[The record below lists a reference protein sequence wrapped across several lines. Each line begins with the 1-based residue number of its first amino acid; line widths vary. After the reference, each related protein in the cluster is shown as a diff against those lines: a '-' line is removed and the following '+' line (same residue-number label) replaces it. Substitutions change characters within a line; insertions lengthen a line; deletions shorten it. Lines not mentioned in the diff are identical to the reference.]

1 VDLILLVRG
10 GGSLEDLWAFNDEQ
24 LARAIARSP
33 VPLVS
38 GIGHETDFTIAD
50 FVADL
55 RAPTPTAAAE
65 LASLPTA
72 SILADLGAFQ
82 RRLQSAMQHGVDRE
96 AQQADRLATRL
107 GRPSGFIARQ
117 AVFLT
122 GYAHRLRS
130 GVQAQMHSLMT
141 KPQQHTRTLPAA
153 ALQATRLRREALG
166 ALAVRLEAQ
175 NPLRVL
181 ERGYAWIVQEDGRS
195 VTTVRQAQ
203 VGLRLMATL
212 ADGAVDLQV
221 LRVHSD

>member
-1 VDLILLVRG
+1 
-10 GGSLEDLWAFNDEQ
+10 
-24 LARAIARSP
+24 
-33 VPLVS
+33 
-38 GIGHETDFTIAD
+38 
-50 FVADL
+50 
-55 RAPTPTAAAE
+55 
-65 LASLPTA
+65 LPTA

-96 AQQADRLATRL
+96 AQQADRLAARL

-130 GVQAQMHSLMT
+130 GLQAHMHSLMT
-141 KPQQHTRTLPAA
+141 KPQQHRRTLPAA